1 MPSAPPEEGS
11 DFHAA
16 PNRTAGPVVHAAPFA
31 RPVVD
36 AAMSHGRLLSGINWA
51 SGAGSLRASSPV
63 HECHPPVVHQTQPD
77 AMWLLLLHETWSPA
91 SSECRRKS
99 DHQPRRRGQRVR
111 GHGAAQAGR
120 RGAQRHPHA
129 QPPGAHLLLC
139 PHGSA
144 HAAVALTS
152 LRGTMH
158 CCACCTCHTLS
169 CMITPRKH
177 KAATPQARP
186 ARFSPTQQ
194 LEHWIESV

>member
-1 MPSAPPEEGS
+1 MVPSAPPEEGS

-111 GHGAAQAGR
+111 GHGAAQAGH
-120 RGAQRHPHA
+120 RGAQCHPHA
-129 QPPGAHLLLC
+129 QPPGAFQVWAQI
-139 PHGSA
+139 PES
-144 HAAVALTS
+144 TPDPKP
-152 LRGTMH
+152 
-158 CCACCTCHTLS
+158 ACHS
-169 CMITPRKH
+169 
-177 KAATPQARP
+177 QARTLP
-186 ARFSPTQQ
+186 RPRPSGVPQSPC
-194 LEHWIESV
+194 WIIAVLRPLRITITSSV